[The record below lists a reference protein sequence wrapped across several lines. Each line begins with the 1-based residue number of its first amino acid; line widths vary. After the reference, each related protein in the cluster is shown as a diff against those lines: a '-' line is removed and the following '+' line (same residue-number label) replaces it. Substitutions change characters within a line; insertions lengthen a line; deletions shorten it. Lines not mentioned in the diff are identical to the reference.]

1 VSVYHAIVSRRLRES
16 YRRVGVGDYAA
27 VLSICVP
34 DVHVRI
40 PGDGPL
46 SGTFESVEEYERW
59 FERVFTL
66 AASLEF
72 EIVEL
77 MVKGPPWNTR
87 IAVEWIDTVTARDGA
102 TYVNEGAH
110 FIHMRWGRLT
120 SVHYRWNTEL
130 VTASLEH
137 AAAEGIAVADA

>member
-1 VSVYHAIVSRRLRES
+1 MYHAIVGRRLREA
-16 YRRVGVGDYAA
+16 YRRVGTGDYAA

-40 PGDGPL
+40 PGEGPL

-59 FERVFTL
+59 FRRVFTL
-66 AASLEF
+66 AASLHF

-77 MVKGPPWNTR
+77 LVKGPPWNTR

-102 TYVNEGAH
+102 TYVNEGAQ

-120 SVHYRWNTEL
+120 SLHYRWNTEL
-130 VTASLEH
+130 VTRSIEH

>member
-1 VSVYHAIVSRRLRES
+1 VYHAIVARRLRQA
-16 YRRVGVGDYAA
+16 YRRVGAGEYDA

-34 DVHVRI
+34 DLHVRV

-46 SGTFESVEEYERW
+46 SGTFESVQEYERW

-72 EIVEL
+72 EVVEL
-77 MVKGPPWNTR
+77 LVKGPPWNTR
-87 IAVEWIDTVTARDGA
+87 IAVEWIDTVTAHDGA
-102 TYVNEGAH
+102 TYVNEGAQ

-120 SVHYRWNTEL
+120 SLDYRWDTEL
-130 VTASLEH
+130 VARALEH
-137 AAAEGIAVADA
+137 AAGAGIEVETG